1 MQCILVQNALRFD
14 AKCGAFWCKMQSKMV
29 QNAMQN
35 AAKRERKSIKIHCNG
50 IINPF
55 RTARNM
61 AQKGKISIKK

>member
-50 IINPF
+50 INKPLSN
-55 RTARNM
+55 R
-61 AQKGKISIKK
+61 